1 MRRFLAILV
10 MGMLLAVA
18 NVAAAGAAKN
28 TTSSTSQV
36 LGTYTYSDG
45 GNRITVGYICPG
57 SVGAWGVVDQY
68 ANYYAQLRSKSW
80 TMSITRHAAWKLDVS
95 MYEIWGVHLSPQAW
109 ASLEGTAATASC

>member
-1 MRRFLAILV
+1 MAVLV
-10 MGMLLAVA
+10 MGVLLAAA
-18 NVAAAGAAKN
+18 NAAAAGAAKN

-36 LGTYTYSDG
+36 LGTYTYSDT

-57 SVGAWGVVDQY
+57 YVGAWGVDPY

-95 MYEIWGVHLSPQAW
+95 MYEFWGVHLSPQAYD
-109 ASLEGTAATASC
+109 SLAATAATAACS